1 MKVLLN
7 GASGKMGGEVLKAIE
22 QQPEFEVVCGFD
34 CVEDTTKGFPIYSD
48 INKIK
53 EDVDVIIDFSVPV
66 ATFKILEYAEKT
78 NTPIVIATTG
88 FTQEEI
94 NKI

>member
-7 GASGKMGGEVLKAIE
+7 GASGKMGEEVLKAIE

-34 CVEDTTKGFPIYSD
+34 CIESTDKGFPVYSD

-53 EDVDVIIDFSVPV
+53 EEVLSLIHISEP
-66 ATFKILEYAEKT
+66 TRPL
-78 NTPIVIATTG
+78 PIS
-88 FTQEEI
+88 
-94 NKI
+94 

>member
-34 CVEDTTKGFPIYSD
+34 CVEDTTAGLA
-48 INKIK
+48 
-53 EDVDVIIDFSVPV
+53 VP
-66 ATFKILEYAEKT
+66 
-78 NTPIVIATTG
+78 
-88 FTQEEI
+88 
-94 NKI
+94 